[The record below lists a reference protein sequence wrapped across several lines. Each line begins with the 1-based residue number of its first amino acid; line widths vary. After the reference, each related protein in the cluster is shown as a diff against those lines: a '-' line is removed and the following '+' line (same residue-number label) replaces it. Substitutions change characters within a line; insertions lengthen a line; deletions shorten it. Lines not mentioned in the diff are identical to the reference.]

1 MSAKAI
7 YTIHEKGKNFY
18 FFSEC
23 AGGFSYPFAA
33 ADFLYS
39 LKYVLDG
46 AMSPQKNL
54 CVSPLLEQMKGD
66 CRFSE
71 EAEGKYVFRAIEV
84 RKALALASE
93 QKVPFMVEIDM
104 EQDTVSFCFDEECKE
119 LQDYCDITLQRTG
132 ESGEFGG
139 TRFRAAAEN
148 LMHSDTVEGGNRA
161 VSDINEEAYGKMILK
176 AVRMQ
181 AERRMQPA
189 DVNEGGRWRKKK

>member
-7 YTIHEKGKNFY
+7 YTIHEKGKDFH
-18 FFSEC
+18 FFSEY

-33 ADFLYS
+33 ADFLHS
-39 LKYVLDG
+39 LKYVLDS

-71 EAEGKYVFRAIEV
+71 EAEGRYVFCAVEEG
-84 RKALALASE
+84 KALALASE
-93 QKVPFMVEIDM
+93 QEVPFMVEIDM

-119 LQDYCDITLQRTG
+119 LQDYCDITLQRLG
-132 ESGEFGG
+132 EPGEFGG
-139 TRFRAAAEN
+139 ARFRAAAEN
-148 LMHSDTVEGGNRA
+148 LMCSNMVEGGNRV

-181 AERRMQPA
+181 TERRIQPA
-189 DVNEGGRWRKKK
+189 DVNEGERWRKKK

>member
-1 MSAKAI
+1 MNTKAI
-7 YTIHEKGKNFY
+7 YTIHEKGKDFY
-18 FFSEC
+18 FFSEY

-33 ADFLYS
+33 ADFLHS

-46 AMSPQKNL
+46 AMSPQKNI

-71 EAEGKYVFRAIEV
+71 EAEGKYVFRSIEE
-84 RKALALASE
+84 RKALVLASE

-104 EQDTVSFCFDEECKE
+104 EQDTVSFCFDVACEE

-132 ESGEFGG
+132 EPGEFGG
-139 TRFRAAAEN
+139 ARFRAAAEN
-148 LMHSDTVEGGNRA
+148 LMHSDMVEGGNRA

-181 AERRMQPA
+181 VERRIQPA
-189 DVNEGGRWRKKK
+189 DVNEGGQWRKKK